1 MKGVSDLCPHLDLTP
16 GHELSSSIVL
26 WLYSSSSHWMVK
38 YSDSLRPRIACIT
51 LAGFHVVAFFVSVL
65 VTVDSP

>member
-1 MKGVSDLCPHLDLTP
+1 MEFSHLKWFNVMGVSDLCPHLDLTP

-38 YSDSLRPRIACIT
+38 YSD
-51 LAGFHVVAFFVSVL
+51 
-65 VTVDSP
+65 